1 MPRFDP
7 ESYETVASRIQRFYE
22 DHPEGRILTDLVAYE
37 DGQWLFKAAVAKTHD
52 GPVWASGYAEERDGG
67 SGANRTAACENAE
80 TSAIGRALANA
91 GYSGDKR
98 PTREEMEKTQRQL
111 AEPPTPP
118 DDTDW
123 DKGARIKCFT
133 FAGEDK
139 GIASDLYRKAL
150 ASLELET
157 VTTEGEYL
165 SVMDW
170 LAANAATEIAGKVGL
185 ELVEEGDTT

>member
-1 MPRFDP
+1 MPRFNPDD
-7 ESYETVASRIQRFYE
+7 YETVASRIQRFYD
-22 DHPEGRILTDLVAYE
+22 DHPDGRILTDLVAYE

-98 PTREEMEKTQRQL
+98 PTREEMEKTQRQP
-111 AEPPTPP
+111 EPEPEAV
-118 DDTDW
+118 TDW
-123 DKGARIKCFT
+123 DKGARIKCFE
-133 FAGEDK
+133 FAGMDK
-139 GIASDLYRKAL
+139 TIAADLYSKAL
-150 ASLELET
+150 SGLGLET

-170 LAANAATEIAGKVGL
+170 LAANAARLVAGNVGL
-185 ELVEEGDTT
+185 ELVEDGGSE